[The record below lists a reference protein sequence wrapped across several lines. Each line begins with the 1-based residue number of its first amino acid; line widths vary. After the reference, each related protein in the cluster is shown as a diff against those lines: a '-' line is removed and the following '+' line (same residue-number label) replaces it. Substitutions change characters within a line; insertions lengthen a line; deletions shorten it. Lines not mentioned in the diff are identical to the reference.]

1 MVTLSSPPAFGFQ
14 TKNVNVGPCKYSFRD
29 LDEDIRIDK
38 VMKIAGYIPLIGM
51 IIGWVRIWELSNTPK
66 IKSKSPR
73 MSNEVNHIV
82 RGVMEVC
89 CLGILL
95 ALIDL
100 VVTAYRECR
109 ARYLSHAAELRHAS
123 FITGK

>member
-1 MVTLSSPPAFGFQ
+1 MIILSSLPAFGFQ
-14 TKNVNVGPCKYSFRD
+14 TKNVNVGSSCKYG
-29 LDEDIRIDK
+29 LHTLEENINMERISR
-38 VMKIAGYIPLIGM
+38 IAGYIP
-51 IIGWVRIWELSNTPK
+51 IIGTIMGCARIWGVLVRSEHEKLPNQ
-66 IKSKSPR
+66 
-73 MSNEVNHIV
+73 VNHIV

-109 ARYLSHAAELRHAS
+109 ARYLSRHAELRHAS
-123 FITGK
+123 S